1 MALSQSQPETTRVDR
16 IQPIAP
22 TPASEPATV
31 AEALALISDWVGGV
45 VETHSVELGRL
56 HDELR
61 TLDVQ
66 RERSYGE
73 ALRLRMLVRSFV
85 ADRERIQRDLQR
97 MADELHNERDRA
109 NQEASQRVK
118 LNDELR
124 RLSDRLVSESERL
137 EHERTARTC
146 AREELMMVAEE
157 RDAERLRAERL
168 AQVAA
173 LPWWQWRRKRA
184 LLKTLSVK
192 A

>member
-1 MALSQSQPETTRVDR
+1 MALSQSQSETTRVER
-16 IQPIAP
+16 IQPVVQAQQRQP
-22 TPASEPATV
+22 ETV
-31 AEALALISDWVGGV
+31 AEALTLISDWVGGV

-97 MADELHNERDRA
+97 MADELAHERDRA
-109 NQEASQRVK
+109 NHEAAQRTR
-118 LNDELR
+118 LNEELR
-124 RLSDRLVSESERL
+124 LLNQRLVSENERL
-137 EHERTARTC
+137 EHERTARSC

-168 AQVAA
+168 AQVAT
-173 LPWWQWRRKRA
+173 LPWWQWRRRRA
-184 LLKTLSVK
+184 LLKTVS